1 MTLKNW
7 LIFLALGT
15 IWGSSFLWIK
25 VGVGE
30 IGPFMLVTLRVVVA
44 FTALALVI
52 ARKRTILP
60 DLRRTWWIF
69 AVLGLF
75 NLAVPF
81 VLISTAEQ
89 SLSSGLAAIL
99 NATVPL
105 FTLVIA
111 PFFIS
116 EERMTL
122 PRLGGLLVGFAGVV
136 VLMSDELRAGANWG
150 DLKGQALMLLATFSY
165 GAASVFAR
173 LKTRGMPVEV
183 QAGGQALFAS
193 LAMLAILPFAENPL
207 VFPRLPITW
216 LAVLWLG
223 VLGTCLATLMYY
235 YLLHEVGP
243 TRATLVTYL
252 FPLVGVVLGAV
263 FLRERL
269 QVWHLLGG
277 AMILSGIVLVN
288 RYKPPAAVAVTPET
302 AQAD

>member
-7 LIFLALGT
+7 LIFLGLGL

-25 VGVGE
+25 IGVGE
-30 IGPFMLVTLRVVVA
+30 ISPYMLVALRVTVA
-44 FTALALVI
+44 FVALALVS
-52 ARKRTILP
+52 ARKRTVLP
-60 DLRRTWWIF
+60 DVRRTWWIF
-69 AVLGLF
+69 AGLGLF

-81 VLISTAEQ
+81 VLISIAEQ

-111 PFFIS
+111 PFFIP

-136 VLMSDELRAGANWG
+136 VLMSDDLRAGVNW
-150 DLKGQALMLLATFSY
+150 DNLKGQMLMLMATFSY

-173 LKTRGMPVEV
+173 LKTRGFPVEV
-183 QAGGQALFAS
+183 QAGGQAFFAS
-193 LAMLAILPFAENPL
+193 LAMLAVLPFTEDAL
-207 VFPRLPITW
+207 TFPRLPMTW
-216 LAVLWLG
+216 LAILWLG
-223 VLGTCLATLMYY
+223 ILGTCVATLMYY
-235 YLLHEVGP
+235 YLLHAVGP

-252 FPLVGVVLGAV
+252 FPLVGVVLGTV

-269 QVWHLLGG
+269 QIWHVLGG
-277 AMILSGIVLVN
+277 MMILSGIVMVN
-288 RYKPPAAVAVTPET
+288 RYKTPVMGRASNT
-302 AQAD
+302 LQAD